1 MRFSGLLKIPVEEL
15 MIALRGDADLLA
27 DPDALLALLSE
38 RSVNA
43 ANLDCFEVPR
53 ASATLYLQGFSA
65 DRLVEVIEAES
76 VWKEGCRVSH

>member
-43 ANLDCFEVPR
+43 ASLDFFDVREPR
-53 ASATLYLQGFSA
+53 RLYTSKDSAPIGWS
-65 DRLVEVIEAES
+65 R
-76 VWKEGCRVSH
+76 